1 MINQLFILGT
11 IVLIIMIINIS
22 LHSTIKTLNG
32 NVLAI
37 GIAIIEIAVAA
48 AVWLKY
54 RGDQKKRKTYQIKG
68 LLKTLCVIHSIVFRL
83 YDYKFINTDSTK
95 YEEKKLMLE
104 KNILIMEN
112 QVRVSG
118 DLLTMIEQ
126 QEVISLD
133 SDLRPKFLHECLK
146 NEYEFKMYS
155 YPFVLIVSNIIK
167 RLDGETYDENSIL
180 KPIM

>member
-104 KNILIMEN
+104 KKYFNHGKSSTCIRRFAYN
-112 QVRVSG
+112 DRA
-118 DLLTMIEQ
+118 T
-126 QEVISLD
+126 
-133 SDLRPKFLHECLK
+133 R
-146 NEYEFKMYS
+146 
-155 YPFVLIVSNIIK
+155 SNIT
-167 RLDGETYDENSIL
+167 R
-180 KPIM
+180 